1 LKIVMAHKFFHPAGG
16 PETVLFQSMRVL
28 NSLGHEVIPFSMKH
42 PRNLKTPYSRYFVS
56 EVNYNNH
63 NGDILK
69 KLKTAVNLIY
79 SVEAQKKMEKL
90 INDTRPQLAHLHNI
104 YHQISPSILRPLKK
118 HGIPVVM
125 TLHDF
130 KLACPSY
137 TFLRNG
143 TPCEICEGKHFYR
156 AVAHRCVK
164 NSFLSSFLCATEM
177 YLHKML
183 QTYSKGVDVFIV
195 LSQFSKEK
203 MIRYGLPEE
212 KIEVLP
218 NCIDVD
224 QYHPQ
229 KMVGDYVLFLGRLS
243 EKNGIFTLVQAMK
256 HIPEVKLKVAGEGE
270 MGPLLKEY
278 VTREGLRNVEFLG
291 FVTGEKLKKPMQEC
305 YFTVFP
311 SLCYHNCPMSIL
323 EAFSYAKP
331 VIGANLGSVPEL
343 AEDNKTGLLFEPGN
357 IEDLASK
364 IDYLYRKPQLIKKLG
379 RNALNRVK
387 ENHSRERYYQELLQI
402 YEGLI
407 QRRKRNRIGDEAT
420 DKWHLKKVAETAS

>member
-1 LKIVMAHKFFHPAGG
+1 MKIVMAHKFFHPAGG

-42 PRNLKTPYSRYFVS
+42 PRNLKTPYSRYFVT
-56 EVNYNNH
+56 EVDYNNH

-79 SVEAQKKMEKL
+79 SVEAEKKMEKL

-104 YHQISPSILRPLKK
+104 YHQISPSILRALKR
-118 HGIPVVM
+118 HSIPVVM

-143 TPCEICEGKHFYR
+143 TPCEICEGRHFYK
-156 AVAHRCVK
+156 AVIHRCVK
-164 NSFLSSFLCATEM
+164 NSYLSSLLCATEM

-224 QYHPQ
+224 QYHPH

-270 MGPLLKEY
+270 MEPLLKEY
-278 VTREGLRNVEFLG
+278 VAKEGLENVEFLG
-291 FVTGEKLKKPMQEC
+291 FVTGEKLAKLIEGC
-305 YFTVFP
+305 SFTVFP
-311 SLCYHNCPMSIL
+311 SLCYHNCPMSVL
-323 EAFSYAKP
+323 ESLASGKP
-331 VIGANLGSVPEL
+331 VLASNLGSVPEFV
-343 AEDNKTGLLFEPGN
+343 EDGVDGLLFEAGDPT
-357 IEDLASK
+357 DLAEK
-364 IDYLYRKPQLIKKLG
+364 VEYLYRKPLLVKKMGIAG
-379 RNALNRVK
+379 RLK
-387 ENHSRERYYQELLQI
+387 IESRFSSETYYPRLLEIYQRLLQGGV
-402 YEGLI
+402 EL
-407 QRRKRNRIGDEAT
+407 QTADAT
-420 DKWHLKKVAETAS
+420 F

>member
-1 LKIVMAHKFFHPAGG
+1 VWRGKLKIVMAHKFFHPAGG

-56 EVNYNNH
+56 EVDYNNH

-79 SVEAQKKMEKL
+79 SVEAEKKMEVL

-104 YHQISPSILRPLKK
+104 YHQISPSILRALKR
-118 HGIPVVM
+118 HSIPVVM

-143 TPCEICEGKHFYR
+143 TPCEICEGRHFYK
-156 AVAHRCVK
+156 AVIHRCVK
-164 NSFLSSFLCATEM
+164 NSYLSSLLCATEM

-224 QYHPQ
+224 QYHPH
-229 KMVGDYVLFLGRLS
+229 KMVGDYVLFLGKLS

-278 VTREGLRNVEFLG
+278 VAREGLKNAEFLG
-291 FVTGEKLKKPMQEC
+291 FMAEEKLKKLMQEC

-311 SLCYHNCPMSIL
+311 SLCYHNCPMSVL
-323 EAFSYAKP
+323 ESLASGKP
-331 VIGANLGSVPEL
+331 VLASNLGSVPEFV
-343 AEDNKTGLLFEPGN
+343 EDGVDGFLFEPGDPT
-357 IEDLASK
+357 DLAEK
-364 IDYLYRKPQLIKKLG
+364 IKYLFRKPLLVKKMGIAG
-379 RNALNRVK
+379 RLK
-387 ENHSRERYYQELLQI
+387 IESRFLSETYYPRLLKIYQRLLQ
-402 YEGLI
+402 GG
-407 QRRKRNRIGDEAT
+407 R
-420 DKWHLKKVAETAS
+420 VADS

>member
-1 LKIVMAHKFFHPAGG
+1 MKIVMAHKFFHPAGG

-56 EVNYNNH
+56 EVDYNNH

-79 SVEAQKKMEKL
+79 SVEAEKKMEKL

-118 HGIPVVM
+118 NGIPVVM

-143 TPCEICEGKHFYR
+143 TPCEICEGRHFYK
-156 AVAHRCVK
+156 AVIHRCVK
-164 NSFLSSFLCATEM
+164 NSFLSSLLCATEM

-183 QTYSKGVDVFIV
+183 QTYSKGVEVFIV

-212 KIEVLP
+212 KIKVLP

-224 QYHPQ
+224 QYHPH
-229 KMVGDYVLFLGRLS
+229 KMVGDYVLFLGKLS

-278 VTREGLRNVEFLG
+278 VAKEGLKNVEFLG
-291 FVTGEKLKKPMQEC
+291 FVTGEKLAKLMQGC

-311 SLCYHNCPMSIL
+311 SLCYHNCPMSVL
-323 EAFSYAKP
+323 ESLASGKP
-331 VIGANLGSVPEL
+331 VVASNLGSVPEFVEDGVDGFLFEAGDPTDL
-343 AEDNKTGLLFEPGN
+343 AEK
-357 IEDLASK
+357 IE
-364 IDYLYRKPQLIKKLG
+364 YLYRKPHLVKKMGTAG
-379 RNALNRVK
+379 RMKIEDNFSS
-387 ENHSRERYYQELLQI
+387 ETYYPRLLKIYQRLLQ
-402 YEGLI
+402 GG
-407 QRRKRNRIGDEAT
+407 R
-420 DKWHLKKVAETAS
+420 VADS

>member
-56 EVNYNNH
+56 EVDYNNH

-79 SVEAQKKMEKL
+79 SVEAEKKMEKL
-90 INDTRPQLAHLHNI
+90 INDTRPHLAHLHNI
-104 YHQISPSILRPLKK
+104 YHQISPSILRALKR

-143 TPCEICEGKHFYR
+143 TPCEICEGRHFYK
-156 AVAHRCVK
+156 AVIHRCVK
-164 NSFLSSFLCATEM
+164 NSYLSSLLCATEM

-203 MIRYGLPEE
+203 MIEYGLPEE
-212 KIEVLP
+212 KIRVLP

-224 QYHPQ
+224 QYHPH
-229 KMVGDYVLFLGRLS
+229 KTVGDYVLFLGKLS

-278 VTREGLRNVEFLG
+278 VAREGLKNVEFLG
-291 FVTGEKLKKPMQEC
+291 FVTGEKLAKLMQGC

-311 SLCYHNCPMSIL
+311 SLCYHNCPMSVL
-323 EAFSYAKP
+323 ESLASGKP
-331 VIGANLGSVPEL
+331 VLASNLGSVPEFV
-343 AEDNKTGLLFEPGN
+343 EDGVDGFLFEPGDPT
-357 IEDLASK
+357 DLAEK
-364 IDYLYRKPQLIKKLG
+364 IKYLFRKPPLVKKMGIAG
-379 RNALNRVK
+379 RLK
-387 ENHSRERYYQELLQI
+387 IESRFSSETYYPRLLKIYQRLLQ
-402 YEGLI
+402 GA
-407 QRRKRNRIGDEAT
+407 RVRD
-420 DKWHLKKVAETAS
+420 S

>member
-1 LKIVMAHKFFHPAGG
+1 MAHKFFHPAGG

-56 EVNYNNH
+56 EVDYNNH

-79 SVEAQKKMEKL
+79 SVEAEKKMEKL
-90 INDTRPQLAHLHNI
+90 INDTRPQRAHLHNI

-118 HGIPVVM
+118 NGIPVVM

-143 TPCEICEGKHFYR
+143 TPCEICEGRHFYK
-156 AVAHRCVK
+156 AVIHRCVK
-164 NSFLSSFLCATEM
+164 NSFLSSLLCATEM

-183 QTYSKGVDVFIV
+183 QTYSKGVEVFIV

-224 QYHPQ
+224 QYHPH
-229 KMVGDYVLFLGRLS
+229 KMVGDYVLFLGKLS

-278 VTREGLRNVEFLG
+278 VAKEGLKNVEFLG
-291 FVTGEKLKKPMQEC
+291 FVTGEKLAKLMQGC

-311 SLCYHNCPMSIL
+311 SLCYHNCPMSVL
-323 EAFSYAKP
+323 ESLASRKP
-331 VIGANLGSVPEL
+331 VVASNLGSVPEFV
-343 AEDNKTGLLFEPGN
+343 EDGVDGFLFEPGDPT
-357 IEDLASK
+357 DLAEK
-364 IDYLYRKPQLIKKLG
+364 IKYLFRKPLLVKKMGIAG
-379 RNALNRVK
+379 RLK
-387 ENHSRERYYQELLQI
+387 IESRFSSETYYPRLLKIYQRLLQ
-402 YEGLI
+402 G
-407 QRRKRNRIGDEAT
+407 G
-420 DKWHLKKVAETAS
+420 

>member
-1 LKIVMAHKFFHPAGG
+1 MWRGELKIVMAHKFFHPAGG

-42 PRNLKTPYSRYFVS
+42 HRNLKTPYSRYFVS
-56 EVNYNNH
+56 EVDYNNH

-69 KLKTAVNLIY
+69 KLKTAVNLVY
-79 SVEAQKKMEKL
+79 SVEAQRKMEAL

-104 YHQISPSILRPLKK
+104 YHQISPSILRALKR

-203 MIRYGLPEE
+203 MIQYGLPEE

-224 QYHPQ
+224 QYRPQ
-229 KMVGDYVLFLGRLS
+229 KMVGDYVLFLGKLS

-278 VTREGLRNVEFLG
+278 VAREGLKNAEFLG
-291 FVTGEKLKKPMQEC
+291 FMAEEKLKKLMQEC

-311 SLCYHNCPMSIL
+311 SLCYHNCPMSVL
-323 EAFSYAKP
+323 ESLASGKP
-331 VIGANLGSVPEL
+331 VLASNLGSVPEFV
-343 AEDNKTGLLFEPGN
+343 EDGVDGFLFEPGDPT
-357 IEDLASK
+357 DLAEK
-364 IDYLYRKPQLIKKLG
+364 IKYLFRKPLLVKKMGIAG
-379 RNALNRVK
+379 RLK
-387 ENHSRERYYQELLQI
+387 IESRFLSETYYPRLLKIYQRLLQ
-402 YEGLI
+402 GG
-407 QRRKRNRIGDEAT
+407 R
-420 DKWHLKKVAETAS
+420 VADS

>member
-1 LKIVMAHKFFHPAGG
+1 MAHKFFHPAGG

-42 PRNLKTPYSRYFVS
+42 PRNLKTPYSRYFVT
-56 EVNYNNH
+56 EVDYNNH

-79 SVEAQKKMEKL
+79 SVEAEKKMEKL

-104 YHQISPSILRPLKK
+104 YHQISPSILRALKR
-118 HGIPVVM
+118 HSIPVVM

-143 TPCEICEGKHFYR
+143 TPCEICEGRHFYK
-156 AVAHRCVK
+156 AVIHRCVK
-164 NSFLSSFLCATEM
+164 NSYLSSLLCATEM

-224 QYHPQ
+224 QYHPH
-229 KMVGDYVLFLGRLS
+229 KMVGDYVLFLGKLS

-278 VTREGLRNVEFLG
+278 VAREGLKNAEFLG
-291 FVTGEKLKKPMQEC
+291 FMAEEKLKKLMQEC

-311 SLCYHNCPMSIL
+311 SLCYHNCPMSVL
-323 EAFSYAKP
+323 ESLASGKP
-331 VIGANLGSVPEL
+331 VLASNLGSVPEFV
-343 AEDNKTGLLFEPGN
+343 EDGVDGFLFEPGDPT
-357 IEDLASK
+357 DLAEK
-364 IDYLYRKPQLIKKLG
+364 IKYLFRKPLLVKKMGIAG
-379 RNALNRVK
+379 RLK
-387 ENHSRERYYQELLQI
+387 IESRFLSETYYPRLLKIYQRLLQ
-402 YEGLI
+402 GG
-407 QRRKRNRIGDEAT
+407 R
-420 DKWHLKKVAETAS
+420 VADS

>member
-1 LKIVMAHKFFHPAGG
+1 MAHKFFHPAGG

-56 EVNYNNH
+56 EVDYNNH

-79 SVEAQKKMEKL
+79 SVEAEKKMEVL

-104 YHQISPSILRPLKK
+104 YHQISPSILRALKR
-118 HGIPVVM
+118 HSIPVVM

-143 TPCEICEGKHFYR
+143 TPCEICEGRHFYK
-156 AVAHRCVK
+156 AVIHRCVK
-164 NSFLSSFLCATEM
+164 NSYLSSLLCATEM

-224 QYHPQ
+224 QYHPH
-229 KMVGDYVLFLGRLS
+229 KMVGDYVLFLGKLS

-278 VTREGLRNVEFLG
+278 VAREGLKNAEFLG
-291 FVTGEKLKKPMQEC
+291 FMAEEKLKKLMQEC

-311 SLCYHNCPMSIL
+311 SLCYHNCPMSVL
-323 EAFSYAKP
+323 ESLASGKP
-331 VIGANLGSVPEL
+331 VLASNLGSVPEFV
-343 AEDNKTGLLFEPGN
+343 EDGVDGFLFEPGDPT
-357 IEDLASK
+357 DLAEK
-364 IDYLYRKPQLIKKLG
+364 IKYLFRKPLLVKKMGIAG
-379 RNALNRVK
+379 RLK
-387 ENHSRERYYQELLQI
+387 IESRFLSETYYPRLLKIYQRLLQ
-402 YEGLI
+402 GG
-407 QRRKRNRIGDEAT
+407 R
-420 DKWHLKKVAETAS
+420 VADS

>member
-1 LKIVMAHKFFHPAGG
+1 MAHKFFHPAGG

-56 EVNYNNH
+56 EVDYNNH

-79 SVEAQKKMEKL
+79 SVEAEKKMEVL

-104 YHQISPSILRPLKK
+104 YHQISPSILRALKR

-143 TPCEICEGKHFYR
+143 TPCEICEGRHFYK
-156 AVAHRCVK
+156 AVIHRCVK
-164 NSFLSSFLCATEM
+164 NSYLSSLLCATEM

-224 QYHPQ
+224 QYHPH
-229 KMVGDYVLFLGRLS
+229 KMVGDYVLFLGKLS

-278 VTREGLRNVEFLG
+278 VAREGLKNLEFLG
-291 FVTGEKLKKPMQEC
+291 FVTGEKLAKLMQGC

-311 SLCYHNCPMSIL
+311 SLCYHNCPMSVL
-323 EAFSYAKP
+323 ESLASGKP
-331 VIGANLGSVPEL
+331 VLASDLGSVPEFV
-343 AEDNKTGLLFEPGN
+343 EDGVDGLLFEAGDPT
-357 IEDLASK
+357 DLAEK
-364 IDYLYRKPQLIKKLG
+364 IKYLFRKPPLVKKMGIAG
-379 RNALNRVK
+379 RLK
-387 ENHSRERYYQELLQI
+387 IESRFSSETYYPRLLKIYQRLLQ
-402 YEGLI
+402 GG
-407 QRRKRNRIGDEAT
+407 RVRD
-420 DKWHLKKVAETAS
+420 S